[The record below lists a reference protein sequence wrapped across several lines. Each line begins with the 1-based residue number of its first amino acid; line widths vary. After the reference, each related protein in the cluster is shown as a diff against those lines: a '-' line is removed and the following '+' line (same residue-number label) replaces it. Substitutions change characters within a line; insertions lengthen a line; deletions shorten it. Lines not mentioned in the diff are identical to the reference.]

1 MEINNVINKIQT
13 INKIDSNDKIDIKLN
28 SNEDDLNNE
37 PKNNKNDLN
46 NNCLEDDLSE
56 NSSDQSHEEEEL
68 DNNEDVVENDE
79 DKIPNLYERILM
91 DKNNLKYKEL
101 INKVKKN
108 FKRNEMQNDND
119 LSDILKN
126 IDINKKEIVKITY
139 PKD

>member
-1 MEINNVINKIQT
+1 MIYLGNFC
-13 INKIDSNDKIDIKLN
+13 S
-28 SNEDDLNNE
+28 
-37 PKNNKNDLN
+37 
-46 NNCLEDDLSE
+46 EDDLSE
-56 NSSDQSHEEEEL
+56 NSSDQSHNSEEEEL

-79 DKIPNLYERILM
+79 DKNPNLYERILM

-101 INKVKKN
+101 IKEVTNKKK

-126 IDINKKEIVKITY
+126 IDINKKEKVKFTY